1 MGCGGDLVN
10 GKKIDCKKR
19 LIMLF
24 NFRELWNI
32 WRKMGKIYKN
42 LDSFLKYLIRKG
54 VKDIRKEGM
63 VTDYLEEKF

>member
-1 MGCGGDLVN
+1 
-10 GKKIDCKKR
+10 
-19 LIMLF
+19 
-24 NFRELWNI
+24 
-32 WRKMGKIYKN
+32 MGKIYKN